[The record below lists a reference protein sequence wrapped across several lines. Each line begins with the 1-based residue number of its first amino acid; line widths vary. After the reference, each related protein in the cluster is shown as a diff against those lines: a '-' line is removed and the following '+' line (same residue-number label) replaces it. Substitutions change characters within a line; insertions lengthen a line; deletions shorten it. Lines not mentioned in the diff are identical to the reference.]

1 MRKRLSSLLVVVFA
15 LVALSCGQVI
25 TPAPTDTPVV
35 ALPSATPTATD
46 TPRPTFTLVPMT
58 PMPTFTPTATPTPV
72 LYTVKPG
79 DTLLAIAAQFG
90 VSVRSIQEAN
100 GIIDPHRLQLGQV
113 LIIPAPQDESPVSSP
128 PTPTPLPLEV
138 QKVSFQRTP
147 VEGLWALGEVYNP
160 GTVPVTNVFVQV
172 ILLDRE
178 GQPLAAA
185 GGYLQLDV
193 VPPRQAVAF
202 AVHFTD
208 PPAHFAQYQVSVLSG
223 VPYTPEMGYH
233 FDLLVSDM
241 RGEVLSA
248 TTYRVSGQLR
258 NAGDNDAVHVRVLVI
273 GYDDQGRVVA
283 VRQAPLDVA
292 ILRAAAITPF
302 QVDLIM
308 KDSPVVTYAVRA
320 QGQLPP

>member
-1 MRKRLSSLLVVVFA
+1 MVVFA
-15 LVALSCGQVI
+15 LPAMSCGQII
-25 TPAPTDTPVV
+25 TPVPTGTPVV
-35 ALPSATPTATD
+35 ALPSATPTATH
-46 TPRPTFTLVPMT
+46 TPRPTFTLMPMT
-58 PMPTFTPTATPTPV
+58 PVPTFTPTMTPTPV

-79 DTLLAIAAQFG
+79 DTLLAIAARFD

-100 GIIDPHRLQLGQV
+100 GIMDPHRLQLGQV
-113 LIIPAPQDESPVSSP
+113 LIIPAAQDEASESSL

-138 QKVSFQRTP
+138 QKVSFQRTL

-172 ILLDRE
+172 TLLDEE
-178 GQPLAAA
+178 GQPLATE
-185 GGYLQLDV
+185 GNYLQLDV

-208 PPAHFAQYQVSVLSG
+208 PPDRFAQYQALALSG

-233 FDLLVSDM
+233 FDLLVSDV

-258 NAGDNDAVHVRVLVI
+258 NIGDNDATHLRVLVT
-273 GYDDQGRVVA
+273 GYDNQGRVVA
-283 VRQAPLDVA
+283 VRQAPLEVTT
-292 ILRAAAITPF
+292 LRAAAVTPF

-308 KDSPVVTYAVRA
+308 TDSPVVTYSVHA